1 MTTDQLER
9 VRTPEERRHDY
20 LDAERAKWLTVEE
33 AAYVL
38 STSRDIIFRMIDNKT
53 LPTRKDGKVIR
64 IHIEDLR
71 PRAQE
76 MRSE

>member
-38 STSRDIIFRMIDNKT
+38 STSKRIVFRMIAEQA
-53 LPTRKDGKVIR
+53 LPVRRDGRLIR

-71 PRAQE
+71 PRAHE
-76 MRSE
+76 ALS